1 MRSFQK
7 KRGFRNI
14 IYSRPILLFLVILIL
29 FFAWN
34 MLGFMNKMSVTR
46 ENRKIAENKVAQL
59 EKEKEKLA
67 SDINKL
73 KSQNGI
79 EENIRDKFGL
89 AKEGEGLIVILDDK
103 NTAETSKENSG
114 GFFSF
119 LKNWFEN

>member
-1 MRSFQK
+1 
-7 KRGFRNI
+7 
-14 IYSRPILLFLVILIL
+14 
-29 FFAWN
+29 
-34 MLGFMNKMSVTR
+34 MNKMSVTR